1 MAKPIQSGRI
11 HFHYQSAPF
20 YFPGRTGIKTFLAS
34 IFRKEGKALQDLSY
48 VFCTDEF
55 LLNLNQQFLKH
66 DTLTDIISFEL
77 SPKGEDVEG
86 EIYISI
92 DRIRENASAF
102 RTSFINE
109 LHRVMIHGALH
120 LCGYKDK
127 SKKEQE
133 LMRAMENK
141 YLGLLNVSRGT

>member
-1 MAKPIQSGRI
+1 MAKPIQSRI
-11 HFHYQSAPF
+11 HFHYQVAPF
-20 YFPGRTGIKTFLAS
+20 YFPARTEIKIFLAA
-34 IFRKEGKALQDLSY
+34 IFRKEKRKLKGLSY
-48 VFCTDEF
+48 VFCTDNF
-55 LLNLNQQFLKH
+55 LLGLNQQFLQH

-77 SPKGEDVEG
+77 SPKDQDVEG

-92 DRIRENASAF
+92 DRIRENATTF
-102 RTSFINE
+102 RSGFLNE

-127 SKKEQE
+127 SKKEQV
-133 LMRAMENK
+133 LMRSMEDK

>member
-1 MAKPIQSGRI
+1 MAKPIQSRRI
-11 HFHYQSAPF
+11 HFHYQSGPF
-20 YFPGRTGIKTFLAS
+20 YFPGRMELKHFLES
-34 IFRKEGKALQDLSY
+34 IFRKERKALQDLSY

-55 LLNLNQQFLKH
+55 LLGLNQQFLKH

-77 SPKGEDVEG
+77 SSKGEDIEG

-92 DRIRENASAF
+92 DRIRENASTF

-127 SKKEQE
+127 SKKDQE
-133 LMRAMENK
+133 VMRAMENK